1 LPPSNRRAARV
12 PCRAPPPPIPSVER
26 PPRPPCAR
34 RPGHRRAHASLR
46 RRCRPRDRSRKEAVT
61 GPRSSVVVDQLG
73 PAAPLLPAPVDVE
86 AEGGACLPLE
96 GEAEPLPRLP
106 PCPPWT
112 AANRR
117 RGRFRRAAIDCVTR
131 KSSLPRAGCPRRLP
145 SPSIRCWIWRPPA
158 ILLSQEVNPGA
169 DQGRSHHQPPWLGR
183 RSSRRRLL
191 LPYGGALQEHAE
203 HHRCSLGG
211 QVLLCLSQVGVCNH
225 ESPRQP

>member
-1 LPPSNRRAARV
+1 MKSTVPSPSQIEEGGRQW
-12 PCRAPPPPIPSVER
+12 PPPFPLRSSFK
-26 PPRPPCAR
+26 PREES
-34 RPGHRRAHASLR
+34 ASLLK
-46 RRCRPRDRSRKEAVT
+46 D
-61 GPRSSVVVDQLG
+61 GPSPCCG
-73 PAAPLLPAPVDVE
+73 
-86 AEGGACLPLE
+86 C
-96 GEAEPLPRLP
+96 RLP

-112 AANRR
+112 AGTRR
-117 RGRFRRAAIDCVTR
+117 CGRFRRAAIYCVTR
-131 KSSLPRAGCPRRLP
+131 KSSLPRAGCPCRLP